1 MIKAVKGFRD
11 ILPQEIPLWRRVEEE
26 ARSLFEAF
34 GYSELR
40 VPVLEKTELF
50 KRSLGD
56 TSDIVEKEMYT
67 FKDKGG
73 DSVTLRP
80 EGTASMAR
88 AYLEHALYHKDPV
101 GKYFFF
107 GPMFRHERPQAGRL
121 RQFHQLDVEAFG
133 YASPSLDAEVIVLLD
148 TLYRRLEIRHLTNL
162 EVNSLGCRQ
171 CRPQFREALLAF
183 LEGVKDSLCP
193 DCQRRRERNPLRV
206 LDCKEKTCQEVL
218 KDAPLISQH
227 LCQECQEYQE
237 KTLAFLD
244 TLGVEYRMNPKLVR
258 GLDYYTRT
266 VFELTTT
273 HLGAQNAVAA
283 GGRYDDLLKQIGGK
297 DIPGIGF
304 AVGVERTVML
314 LEKNRVQPLGIPF
327 HCYLAPL
334 GEEAT
339 EVGFK
344 IAQALREEGIR
355 LEMGHQG
362 KSLKAQLRKAD
373 KAKVPL
379 VLILGEEELSRGR
392 VIVKNMVKG
401 EQQEMPL
408 EDLKGL
414 AGHIKK
420 EVML

>member
-11 ILPQEIPLWRRVEEE
+11 ILPHEIPLWRRVEEE
-26 ARSLFEAF
+26 ARDLFEAY

-67 FKDKGG
+67 FRDKGG

-88 AYLEHALYHKDPV
+88 AYLEHALYHSDPV

-133 YASPSLDAEVIVLLD
+133 YASPSLDAEVMALLD
-148 TLYRRLEIRHLTNL
+148 TLYRRLGIRHLTTL
-162 EVNSLGCRQ
+162 EVNSLGCRE
-171 CRPQFREALLAF
+171 CRPRFREALLAF
-183 LEGVKDSLCP
+183 LAEVKENLCP

-218 KDAPLISQH
+218 QEAPLISQH
-227 LCQECQEYQE
+227 LCHDCQEYQE
-237 KTLAFLD
+237 KTLAYLD
-244 TLGVEYRMNPKLVR
+244 TLGVEYKINPKLVR

-273 HLGAQNAVAA
+273 QLGAQNAVAA

-314 LEKNRVQPLGIPF
+314 LEKEGHAPSGTPF

-339 EVGFK
+339 LEGIKV
-344 IAQALREEGIR
+344 AQALREKGIR

-373 KAKVPL
+373 KMKVPL
-379 VLILGEEELSRGR
+379 VLILGEDELHRGTI
-392 VIVKNMVKG
+392 IVKNMVKG
-401 EQQEMPL
+401 EQREMPL
-408 EDLKGL
+408 KDLEGL

-420 EVML
+420 EVKP

>member
-26 ARSLFEAF
+26 ARNLFEAF

-40 VPVLEKTELF
+40 IPVLEKTELF

-67 FKDKGG
+67 FQDKGG
-73 DSVTLRP
+73 DSVTMRP
-80 EGTASMAR
+80 EATASMAR
-88 AYLEHALYHKDPV
+88 AYLEHALYHSDPV

-133 YASPSLDAEVIVLLD
+133 YLSPSLDAEVICLLD
-148 TLYRRLEIRHLTNL
+148 TLYRRLNIRDLTTLEI
-162 EVNSLGCRQ
+162 NSLGCRE
-171 CRPQFREALLAF
+171 CRPRFREALLEF
-183 LEGVKDSLCP
+183 LDGVKEALCP

-206 LDCKEKTCQEVL
+206 LDCKEKSCQEVL
-218 KDAPLISQH
+218 QDAPDISQH
-227 LCQECQEYQE
+227 LCQDCQEYQGQ
-237 KTLAFLD
+237 TLAYLD
-244 TLGVEYRMNPKLVR
+244 SLGVEYTINPRLVR

-297 DIPGIGF
+297 DIPSIGF

-314 LEKNRVQPLGIPF
+314 LEKRRDLPQGTPF
-327 HCYLAPL
+327 HCYLALL
-334 GEEAT
+334 GGEAT
-339 EVGFK
+339 KEGFNL
-344 IAQALREEGIR
+344 AQKLREKGIR
-355 LEMGHQG
+355 LEMNHQP
-362 KSLKAQLRKAD
+362 KSLKAQLRRAD
-373 KAKVPL
+373 KIKAPL
-379 VLILGEEELSRGR
+379 VIILGEEELAKGTL
-392 VIVKNMVKG
+392 IVRNMAKG
-401 EQQEMPL
+401 EQEERPL
-408 EDLKGL
+408 EDLEGL
-414 AGHIKK
+414 VGYIKK
-420 EVML
+420 EVES

>member
-11 ILPQEIPLWRRVEEE
+11 ILPQETPLWRRIEEE

-67 FKDKGG
+67 FRDKGG
-73 DSVTLRP
+73 ESVTMRP
-80 EGTASMAR
+80 EATASMAR
-88 AYLEHALYHKDPV
+88 AYLEHALYHSDPV

-133 YASPSLDAEVIVLLD
+133 YVSPSLDAEVISLLD
-148 TLYRRLEIRHLTNL
+148 TLYRRLGLRPLTTLEI
-162 EVNSLGCRQ
+162 NSLGCRE
-171 CRPQFREALLAF
+171 CRPRFREALLGF
-183 LEGVKDSLCP
+183 LEGVKDLLCP
-193 DCQRRRERNPLRV
+193 DCQRRKERNPLRV
-206 LDCKEKTCQEVL
+206 LDCKEKGCQEVL
-218 KDAPLISQH
+218 KEAPLISQH
-227 LCQECQEYQE
+227 LCEDCRRYQQ
-237 KTLAFLD
+237 KTLSFLNA
-244 TLGVEYRMNPKLVR
+244 LGVKYALNPRLVR

-273 HLGAQNAVAA
+273 QLGAQNAVAA
-283 GGRYDDLLKQIGGK
+283 GGRYDDLLRQIGGK

-304 AVGVERTVML
+304 AVGMERTVML
-314 LEKNRVQPLGIPF
+314 MEKEGSTTQGLPF

-339 EVGFK
+339 ETGFK
-344 IAQALREEGIR
+344 LAQFLREEGIR
-355 LEMGHQG
+355 LEMGHQA

-373 KAKVPL
+373 KIKAPIVI
-379 VLILGEEELSRGR
+379 ILGENELARGTL
-392 VIVKNMVKG
+392 ILKNMIKG
-401 EQQEMPL
+401 EQREVPL
-408 EDLKGL
+408 KDLDGL
-414 AGHIKK
+414 VGHIKK
-420 EVML
+420 EVES